1 MGVGVITLSVMPK
14 AFLGCGWKPVLLT
27 HCCVLA
33 KLGSQVLFTALHSG
47 QGWERGTV
55 PTAGRA
61 TSAAQSLARFS
72 SHSAV
77 SSLWHPYICRA
88 AKTLAQF
95 CF

>member
-1 MGVGVITLSVMPK
+1 MAAGVTAPFVMPK
-14 AFLGCGWKPVLLT
+14 AFSGCGWKPVLLT

-33 KLGSQVLFTALHSG
+33 KLGSQVLFAALRSG

-72 SHSAV
+72 SNSAV
-77 SSLWHPYICRA
+77 SSLWHPYICCA

-95 CF
+95 CS